1 MKNERGDTMVG
12 ERLKRLRKS
21 KGLKQKELAEI
32 VYVSPS
38 AVSQYEN
45 GRSQPSRETLEELAR
60 CFGVTVD
67 YLLGY
72 SPSPNLE
79 EKMNSI
85 YYDNVTV
92 AALLEKCDGVPQD
105 KRGALLTMVDALAMD
120 PDAQGKR

>member
-1 MKNERGDTMVG
+1 MVG